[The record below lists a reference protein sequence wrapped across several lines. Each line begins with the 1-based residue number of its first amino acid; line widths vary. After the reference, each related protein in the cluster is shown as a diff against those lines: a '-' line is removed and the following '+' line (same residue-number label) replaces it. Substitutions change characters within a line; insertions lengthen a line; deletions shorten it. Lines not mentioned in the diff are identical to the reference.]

1 MLAGLALAPLI
12 AAAACSGQ
20 ANGTPQGADALVEVA
35 ADSGRGYVIEP
46 LLPSELVL
54 QGAAGSLEDLL
65 RTVERGLAESDT
77 SRLGELMFDERE
89 FRDILFPA
97 FPAAHP
103 PINAGFDTVW
113 ILQYSDS
120 YRGLRRLLR
129 EYGGRNVRI
138 LAVRFDHPGQDYV
151 NFVLHETSRVDL
163 TVDGQ
168 REEDRRLFGSVI
180 QVRDQWKVLTYPDDP
195 S

>member
-1 MLAGLALAPLI
+1 MLAGLALVPLI
-12 AAAACSGQ
+12 AVAACGGQ
-20 ANGTPQGADALVEVA
+20 ANGTPQGADA
-35 ADSGRGYVIEP
+35 SGRGYVIEP

-54 QGAAGSLEDLL
+54 GGAVGSLEDLL

-77 SRLGELMFDERE
+77 SRLDELMIDERE

-138 LAVRFDHPGQDYV
+138 LAVRFDRPGQDYV

-163 TVDGQ
+163 TVDGR
-168 REEDRRLFGSVI
+168 REEDGRLFGSVI
-180 QVRDQWKVLTYPDDP
+180 QVGDQWKVLTYPDDP